1 MGMRVLVIGAYG
13 LIGGYVVARLL
24 AEGHAVT
31 GVGRDV
37 AAAARSLPQVRWAR
51 LDMATA
57 AVEDWRPLLSDVQA
71 VVNCAGAL
79 QDGPR
84 DDLAAVHRDG
94 VGRLVA
100 ACVQAGVR
108 RLVHV
113 SAAGVAADRGLGAQ
127 GDRFNDTKLAT
138 ETLLRASGLDW
149 IILRPGLVLAPA
161 AYGGSALL
169 RGLAALPGVLPV
181 VHADATVQVVAA
193 TDVALAV
200 ARAVLPG
207 TAAGRSIDLVHDE
220 PVTLAGVVL
229 SLRRWL
235 GLPPVPLWHVPAG
248 VARLAAKGAD
258 ALAWAGWRSPLRT
271 ATLDQLRGGIAGDG
285 RAMERELA
293 IRPLSLADMLV
304 AYPAGVQERWFA
316 KSYFLK
322 PAMLAMLAF
331 FWALSGVVGFC
342 RVPEATAV
350 LTRAGM
356 AQTPATLFVLLGS
369 AIDLALGVG
378 VVFRRR
384 TKAAL
389 LGMVAVSGA
398 YMLGG
403 TLWRPDLWLDPMG
416 PFLKTLPA
424 AMLALAALALLDER

>member
-1 MGMRVLVIGAYG
+1 MRVLVIGAYG
-13 LIGGYVVARLL
+13 LIGTYVVARLL

-31 GVGRDV
+31 GTGRDITGP
-37 AAAARSLPQVRWAR
+37 ARQTPQVRWVR
-51 LDMATA
+51 VDVATA
-57 AVEDWRPLLSDVQA
+57 TVEGWLPLLADVQA

-94 VGRLVA
+94 VARLVA
-100 ACVQAGVR
+100 ACVRQGVR
-108 RLVHV
+108 RLVHI
-113 SAAGVAADRGLGAQ
+113 SAAGVAAHRALGVQ

-138 ETLLRASGLDW
+138 EDLLRASNLDW

-169 RGLAALPGVLPV
+169 RGLAALPVVTPV

-193 TDVALAV
+193 TDVTRAVALAV
-200 ARAVLPG
+200 QPDTPARRA
-207 TAAGRSIDLVHDE
+207 IDLVH
-220 PVTLAGVVL
+220 PQAVTMADLVGT
-229 SLRRWL
+229 LRRWL
-235 GLPPVPLWHVPAG
+235 GLPAARLGRLPPG
-248 VARLAAKGAD
+248 VARLAARGAD

-271 ATLDQLRGGIAGDG
+271 ATLDQLRAGIAGDG
-285 RAMERELA
+285 HAMERELA
-293 IRPLSLADMLV
+293 IRPLSLADVLT

-322 PAMLAMLAF
+322 PAMLAMLAI
-331 FWALSGVVGFC
+331 FWIASGLIGLC

-350 LTRAGM
+350 LSVAGM
-356 AQTPATLFVLLGS
+356 PQTPATLAVLLGS
-369 AIDLALGVG
+369 AVDIALGVG

-384 TKAAL
+384 AKAAL

-398 YMLGG
+398 YMAGG

>member
-1 MGMRVLVIGAYG
+1 MRVLVIGAYG

-24 AEGHAVT
+24 GEGHAVT
-31 GVGRDV
+31 GAGREVG
-37 AAAARSLPQVRWAR
+37 AAARAVPQVRWVR
-51 LDMATA
+51 IDMATA
-57 AVEDWRPLLSDVQA
+57 GVDDWLPLLADAQA

-84 DDLAAVHRDG
+84 DDLIAVHLDG
-94 VGRLVA
+94 VARLAA

-108 RLVHV
+108 RLVHI
-113 SAAGVAADRGLGAQ
+113 SAAGVAAGRGLGRQ

-138 ETLLRASGLDW
+138 EALLRASDLDW

-169 RGLAALPGVLPV
+169 RGLAACPLVLPV
-181 VHADATVQVVAA
+181 VHAEVPVQVVAA

-200 ARAVLPG
+200 ARALRPE
-207 TAAGRSIDLVHDE
+207 TAARRGIDLVHAE
-220 PVTLAGVVL
+220 PVTLADLVIT
-229 SLRRWL
+229 LRRWL
-235 GLPPVPLWHVPAG
+235 GLAPAPVWRLPPAL
-248 VARLAAKGAD
+248 ARLAARGAD
-258 ALAWAGWRSPLRT
+258 ALAWAGWRSPLRS

-285 RAMERELA
+285 QAMMRELGLA
-293 IRPLSLADMLV
+293 PLSLADMLA

-322 PAMLAMLAF
+322 PAMLAMLSF
-331 FWALSGVVGFC
+331 FWIVSGLIGLL
-342 RVPEATAV
+342 RVPQAAAV
-350 LTRAGM
+350 LTAAGL
-356 AQTPATLFVLLGS
+356 APGYAAGAVLLGS
-369 AIDLALGVG
+369 AADMALGVG
-378 VVFRRR
+378 VLFRRR

-389 LGMVAVSGA
+389 LGMVLVSVVYLA
-398 YMLGG
+398 GG

-424 AMLALAALALLDER
+424 AMLALAALAVLDDR

>member
-1 MGMRVLVIGAYG
+1 MRVLVIGAYG

-31 GVGRDV
+31 AAGRDIE
-37 AAAARSLPQVRWAR
+37 AASRTLPPARWPQMRWAR
-51 LDMATA
+51 VDLATA
-57 AVEDWRPLLSDVQA
+57 TVEDWRPLLADAQA

-94 VGRLVA
+94 VARLVA

-108 RLVHV
+108 RLVHI

-169 RGLAALPGVLPV
+169 RGLAAFPGVLPV
-181 VHADATVQVVAA
+181 VHAGATVQVVAA
-193 TDVALAV
+193 TDVARAV
-200 ARAVLPG
+200 AKAVLPD
-207 TAAGRSIDLVHDE
+207 TPAARSIDLVHDE
-220 PVTLAGVVL
+220 AVTLADVVL
-229 SLRRWL
+229 TLRSWL
-235 GLPPVPLWHVPAG
+235 GLPPARLWHVPAG

-285 RAMERELA
+285 RAMERDLA
-293 IRPLSLADMLV
+293 IRPLSLADML
-304 AYPAGVQERWFA
+304 AAHPAGVQERWFA

-322 PAMLAMLAF
+322 PAMLAL
-331 FWALSGVVGFC
+331 FWILSGLIGFC

-350 LTRAGM
+350 LTAAGM
-356 AQTPATLFVLLGS
+356 ARMPATLFVLLGS

-398 YMLGG
+398 YMVGG

>member
-1 MGMRVLVIGAYG
+1 MRVLVIGAYG
-13 LIGGYVVARLL
+13 LIGSYVVARLL
-24 AEGHAVT
+24 AEGHVVT
-31 GVGRDV
+31 GAGRDITGP
-37 AAAARSLPQVRWAR
+37 ARQTPQVRWVRVDLAK
-51 LDMATA
+51 AT
-57 AVEDWRPLLSDVQA
+57 VEDWLPLLTDVQA
-71 VVNCAGAL
+71 VANCAGAL

-94 VGRLVA
+94 VARLVA

-108 RLVHV
+108 RLVHI
-113 SAAGVAADRGLGAQ
+113 SAAGVAAHRALGVQ

-138 ETLLRASGLDW
+138 EDLLRASDLDW

-169 RGLAALPGVLPV
+169 RGLAALPVVTPV

-193 TDVALAV
+193 TDVARAVALAV
-200 ARAVLPG
+200 RPDTPARRA
-207 TAAGRSIDLVHDE
+207 IDLVH
-220 PVTLAGVVL
+220 PKAVTMADLVGT
-229 SLRRWL
+229 LRRWL
-235 GLPPVPLWHVPAG
+235 GLPAARLWRLPPG
-248 VARLAAKGAD
+248 VARLAARGAD

-271 ATLDQLRGGIAGDG
+271 ATLDQLRAGIAGDG
-285 RAMERELA
+285 HAMERELA
-293 IRPLSLADMLV
+293 IKPLSLADMLT

-322 PAMLAMLAF
+322 PAMLAMLAT
-331 FWALSGVVGFC
+331 FWIVSGVIGLC
-342 RVPEATAV
+342 RVPEATTV
-350 LTRAGM
+350 LTLAGM
-356 AQTPATLFVLLGS
+356 ARTPATLAVLLGS
-369 AIDLALGVG
+369 AVDIALGVG

-384 TKAAL
+384 ARTAL
-389 LGMVAVSGA
+389 LGMVTVSGA
-398 YMLGG
+398 YMVGG

>member
-1 MGMRVLVIGAYG
+1 MRVLVIGAYG

-51 LDMATA
+51 VDLAKVT
-57 AVEDWRPLLSDVQA
+57 VEDWRPLLADVQA

-94 VGRLVA
+94 VARLAA

-108 RLVHV
+108 RLVHI

-169 RGLAALPGVLPV
+169 RGLAAFPVVLPV
-181 VHADATVQVVAA
+181 VHADAPVQVVAV
-193 TDVALAV
+193 TDV
-200 ARAVLPG
+200 ARAVAKAVLPD
-207 TAAGRSIDLVHDE
+207 TPPRRAIDLVHEEAVSPAD
-220 PVTLAGVVL
+220 LVL
-229 SLRRWL
+229 TLRRWL
-235 GLPPVPLWHVPAG
+235 GLPPVPLWRLPAG
-248 VARLAAKGAD
+248 IARLAAKGAD

-285 RAMERELA
+285 QAMQRELG
-293 IRPLSLADMLV
+293 IKPLPLADMLS

-322 PAMLAMLAF
+322 PALLAMLSV
-331 FWALSGVVGFC
+331 FWSLSGLIGFL
-342 RVPEATAV
+342 RVPQATAV
-350 LTRAGM
+350 LTAAGM
-356 AQTPATLFVLLGS
+356 APVLATLFVLLGS
-369 AIDLALGVG
+369 VIDLALGVG

-384 TKAAL
+384 AKAAL
-389 LGMVAVSGA
+389 QGMVLVSGA
-398 YMLGG
+398 YMAGG